1 MRKRS
6 ANTRVSSGLA
16 ILAGSLTF
24 MGSAQAVTLVSEGFE
39 GVGGVGNVFGAGI
52 YTYASSYTMPNLLT
66 PAGGLNYLRG
76 GAGIN
81 GSVST
86 NIFVATGS
94 PLSLLTG
101 GITALDIDGGAVS
114 YNLYAQFSTYR
125 QQNDHGTLSVQFLD
139 AGSSPIGLSLNIG
152 GAAIVSG
159 LGMGIS
165 GYGDPDFTDMRDW
178 AADSLTGIVPAGA
191 RFASV
196 QILEVKTPGGTA
208 IDGYMDNVNFSIVIP
223 EPGSV
228 ALVALGAGLFAFLRR
243 RR

>member
-6 ANTRVSSGLA
+6 TTTQGHSGLA

-24 MGSAQAVTLVSEGFE
+24 MGSAQAVTLISEGFE
-39 GVGGVGNVFGAGI
+39 GAGNVFGAG
-52 YTYASSYTMPNLLT
+52 TYNYSSLYTMPNLLT
-66 PAGGLNYLRG
+66 PGGGLQYLRG
-76 GAGIN
+76 GAGIT

-94 PLSLLTG
+94 PLSLLNG
-101 GITALDIDGGAVS
+101 GITGADIDGGSVS

-125 QQNDHGTLSVQFLD
+125 LQNDHGTLSVQFLD
-139 AGSSPIGLSLNIG
+139 AGSAPIGLPFNIG
-152 GAAIVSG
+152 GSAFVSG
-159 LGMGIS
+159 LGLGIS

-178 AADSLTGIVPAGA
+178 AADSLTGIVPSGA

-196 QILEVKTPGGTA
+196 QILEVKTAPGTA
-208 IDGYMDNVNFSIVIP
+208 IDGYMDNVLFTIDVIP

-228 ALVALGAGLFAFLRR
+228 ALVALGAGLFALLRR

>member
-6 ANTRVSSGLA
+6 STTRVSSGLA

-39 GVGGVGNVFGAGI
+39 GGGGAGNVFGVGI
-52 YTYASSYTMPNLLT
+52 YNYSQNYTMPNLLT
-66 PAGGLNYLRG
+66 PGGGLNYLRG
-76 GAGIN
+76 GGGTN
-81 GSVST
+81 GAVST
-86 NIFVATGS
+86 NIFTATGS

-101 GITALDIDGGAVS
+101 GITALDIDGGTVS
-114 YNLYAQFSTYR
+114 YNLYAQFSTYLG
-125 QQNDHGTLSVQFLD
+125 QNDHGTLSIQFLD
-139 AGSSPIGLSLNIG
+139 AGSTPIGLSLNIG
-152 GAAIVSG
+152 GSAFVTALGSG
-159 LGMGIS
+159 NNGT
-165 GYGDPDFTDMRDW
+165 YPDARDW
-178 AADSLTGIVPAGA
+178 GADSLTGIVPAGA

-196 QILEVKTPGGTA
+196 QILEVKTAGGTA
-208 IDGYMDNVNFSIVIP
+208 IDGYMDNVLFTVDVVP